1 MADKQSRLADIYK
14 AEKSKGGGIASTLG
28 KRALEKMDPRKFFN
42 QKGFLATALPSLF
55 KSYSATPA
63 KSGAKIAS
71 LGGGSFSSGA
81 LETKLDILTGET
93 RELKIHSK
101 IAAKNS
107 SVLPSMARDMN
118 VTRQNIVKLIK
129 LQSGTATTKADMFF
143 KRAGDRE
150 TAYESRFNK
159 AGGVATKTP
168 TQVGAKPE
176 EKKKGIFDYILDFLP
191 TIFKGLLVAGIIGQ
205 FLKDPETFKIVKEF
219 ATNVLIKFFDG
230 VTASFNLLTDLFDN
244 EDVQKSIRDS
254 VSSIFGAIAKFF
266 SIKLTTFSTPFGDV
280 DVTLGGAIA
289 AVVGGFALFKGAMF
303 GTGLAIAK
311 LGEAAALAAGR
322 MAMGGGPGSAGSPG
336 GKPGNKARGGWM
348 RGLGAAVGIGVI
360 GKGIQYYLEQGESEE
375 YARKLAQEDIDKQKL
390 GLNPGEE
397 IVPSLTK
404 PEGMRG
410 SEITGYATNAA
421 VGASLLKGGLS
432 GLPSAPSTVPSTP
445 TPSTAASGKP
455 LTSFGS
461 VGANREMEKNK
472 PLWEKISKV
481 MKKAY
486 DKGVSTEMLSKI
498 RKKFGFFIFGKLTAV
513 LGGVV
518 AAPFSVGASL
528 LISVF
533 GAALLVSDL
542 IELYDWFIEY
552 EKELD
557 AYEKS
562 LSPTPVAP
570 IVPVVPAATPYNAAR
585 DSQAANPTNTKPT
598 PATSTTPAP
607 SGDYASRIGG
617 RESGGNYDTIFG
629 KAGGATINGKLVT
642 ENTIGEVAAWQAGE
656 REKKSNKQAA
666 GKYQFMDV
674 IPAAKL
680 AGLGPNDLF
689 NGPNQEKM
697 MVAYTE
703 ANAKQLRAYG
713 LPDTEEYLSMAHAVG
728 AKGTKQLIDAQ
739 NAGMGDANSLDVLG
753 LKGAAAKTN
762 PQLNTNVDTT
772 IAALKG
778 GGPMGH
784 GSGTMLAKNK
794 SGITSE
800 SASSPELKMPTLG
813 TLTAAAP
820 TMGDMIDSAT
830 STFTDALRMFDS
842 ALSSITNITNNN
854 TQTSTS
860 AQQSQG
866 NLPSVY
872 DDVFLNLFQRVS

>member
-1 MADKQSRLADIYK
+1 
-14 AEKSKGGGIASTLG
+14 
-28 KRALEKMDPRKFFN
+28 
-42 QKGFLATALPSLF
+42 
-55 KSYSATPA
+55 
-63 KSGAKIAS
+63 
-71 LGGGSFSSGA
+71 
-81 LETKLDILTGET
+81 
-93 RELKIHSK
+93 
-101 IAAKNS
+101 
-107 SVLPSMARDMN
+107 
-118 VTRQNIVKLIK
+118 
-129 LQSGTATTKADMFF
+129 
-143 KRAGDRE
+143 
-150 TAYESRFNK
+150 
-159 AGGVATKTP
+159 
-168 TQVGAKPE
+168 
-176 EKKKGIFDYILDFLP
+176 
-191 TIFKGLLVAGIIGQ
+191 
-205 FLKDPETFKIVKEF
+205 
-219 ATNVLIKFFDG
+219 
-230 VTASFNLLTDLFDN
+230 
-244 EDVQKSIRDS
+244 
-254 VSSIFGAIAKFF
+254 
-266 SIKLTTFSTPFGDV
+266 
-280 DVTLGGAIA
+280 
-289 AVVGGFALFKGAMF
+289 
-303 GTGLAIAK
+303 
-311 LGEAAALAAGR
+311 
-322 MAMGGGPGSAGSPG
+322 
-336 GKPGNKARGGWM
+336 M
-348 RGLGAAVGIGVI
+348 RGLGTAVGVGLIGT
-360 GKGIQYYLEQGESEE
+360 GIQYYLEQGESAED
-375 YARKLAQEDIDKQKL
+375 ARKLAQEDIDKQKL
-390 GLNPGEE
+390 GLNLGEE
-397 IVPSLTK
+397 VVPSLTK

-410 SEITGYATNAA
+410 SEIAGYATNAA

-432 GLPSAPSTVPSTP
+432 GLPSAPSTIPSTP
-445 TPSTAASGKP
+445 SPAASGKP

-498 RKKFGFFIFGKLTAV
+498 RKKFGVFVFGKLAAV

-570 IVPVVPAATPYNAAR
+570 IVSAVPAPYNAAR
-585 DSQAANPTNTKPT
+585 DSQAANPTSTKPT
-598 PATSTTPAP
+598 ATTSTPAAPSTTPTP

-674 IPAAKL
+674 ISAAKL

-703 ANAKQLRAYG
+703 SNAKQLRALG

-739 NAGMGDANSLDVLG
+739 NAGLGDANSLDILG

-762 PQLNTNVDTT
+762 PQLNTNVDST

-784 GSGTMLAKNK
+784 GGGTMLAKNK
-794 SGITSE
+794 SGTTSASATQSE
-800 SASSPELKMPTLG
+800 SASLPDFKMPSLG
-813 TLTAAAP
+813 TLAAVTP
-820 TMGDMIDSAT
+820 TVGDMIASAT
-830 STFTDALRMFDS
+830 SAFGDITRAFDTAMAS
-842 ALSSITNITNNN
+842 VTNITNNN
-854 TQTSTS
+854 TQSS
-860 AQQSQG
+860 SAAQQSQG

-872 DDVFLNLFQRVS
+872 DDVFLNLFQRVT